1 MPPRKVI
8 IDTNFLLI
16 PHSYKIDIFNEL
28 DYLIEI
34 HHKYVVSTKTIKELE
49 KIAENKGKTGAGA
62 GLALK
67 IIEAR
72 KDKIEIIHSG
82 MPVDE
87 WIEKYAKETGAIVCT
102 NDKALKNKLKESDIK
117 VISLKGR
124 KKLGFV

>member
-8 IDTNFLLI
+8 IDTNFFLI
-16 PHSYKIDIFNEL
+16 PHNYKIDIFNEL
-28 DYLIEI
+28 DYLIEV
-34 HHKYVVSTKTIKELE
+34 HHKYVASTKTVKELE
-49 KIAENKGKTGAGA
+49 KIAENKGKTGAA
-62 GLALK
+62 AKFALK
-67 IIEAR
+67 IIEAQ
-72 KDKIEIIHSG
+72 KDKMEIIPSG

-87 WIEKYAKETGAIVCT
+87 WIERYARETGAIVCT